1 MCPGG
6 IIAPASTNNGE
17 LVVNGW
23 SPSKRNNPFANSG
36 IVVQV
41 ELEDAFNEMKNREI
55 NIDKD
60 DPLLLMKFQGF
71 IEKKAF
77 VAGGQKFVAPAQRLV
92 DFVENKISSSLPSCS
107 YLPGVRPAAID
118 NVLPNFISE
127 RLKIAF
133 KSFGKKMKG
142 YLTNEA
148 IIVAV
153 ESRTSSPVRI
163 PRNIDSLA
171 HPQLKNLYPCGEG
184 AGYAGGIVS
193 AAMDGEKVANKIAN
207 VLNTSYAH

>member
-1 MCPGG
+1 M
-6 IIAPASTNNGE
+6 I
-17 LVVNGW
+17 
-23 SPSKRNNPFANSG
+23 
-36 IVVQV
+36 
-41 ELEDAFNEMKNREI
+41 
-55 NIDKD
+55 
-60 DPLLLMKFQGF
+60 
-71 IEKKAF
+71 
-77 VAGGQKFVAPAQRLV
+77 

-107 YLPGVRPAAID
+107 YLPGVSSAAID
-118 NVLPNFISE
+118 NVLPDFISE

-133 KSFGKKMKG
+133 KSFGKKMRG

-163 PRNIDSLA
+163 PRNMDTLA

-207 VLNTSYAH
+207 VLIT